1 MINFYRQER
10 QLLNDSKI
18 FDRRKGLYIDEV
30 VIRDDL
36 HTVVVLSPVIQ
47 SATP

>member
-1 MINFYRQER
+1 MTRKY
-10 QLLNDSKI
+10 LT
-18 FDRRKGLYIDEV
+18 RRKALYIDEV